1 MSGCH
6 VLSIASDD
14 TYQTTLG
21 TFESSAHLFLD
32 CNSRQQTELHR
43 KTEIKPYSVILQ
55 KCHENCDKIVN
66 TT

>member
-1 MSGCH
+1 MVIHTFLNVLMSYCEVSWSGCH

-32 CNSRQQTELHR
+32 CNSRQQTEELHGKR
-43 KTEIKPYSVILQ
+43 KCS
-55 KCHENCDKIVN
+55 
-66 TT
+66 